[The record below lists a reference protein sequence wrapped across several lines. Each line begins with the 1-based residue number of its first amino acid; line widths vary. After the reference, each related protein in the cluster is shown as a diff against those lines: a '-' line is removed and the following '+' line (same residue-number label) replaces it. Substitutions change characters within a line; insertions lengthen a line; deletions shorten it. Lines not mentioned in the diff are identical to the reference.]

1 MKISLVQAPRWSI
14 HTPSYAI
21 ALLTGVLRGHGFT
34 VFPKDFDV
42 AFHRAVSAEDQ
53 RYWLD
58 AHSDFWN
65 DDAKV
70 AKLIARYDAV
80 VEDLVTDILR
90 DQPDVVG
97 FSVKAWSR
105 AFSSALAQRLRRRAP
120 QVRVIFGGPQCNVWA
135 ANTFLAEHPEVDALC
150 RQEADLSFPRF
161 LKAMETHGGTMQPE
175 PGFAF
180 RDAAGR
186 VVDAGPL
193 QDIPQP
199 ADIPF
204 ADYSDFDFSSYQNP
218 RAITMLLSR
227 GCINR
232 CSFCTE
238 AASFLRFRPYPAER
252 VFAEIRHH
260 AQRAGNR
267 QPLHLFLNDSLL
279 NGDIPQLERL
289 ADLLIAHRDEFQ
301 ATWGGMMF
309 IREQMTDDLIA
320 KLAKA
325 GLTNVLFGLE
335 SGSPAVLARMRKP
348 FHLETAERVLASC
361 RRHHLQVT
369 VAVIFG
375 HPGETEAE
383 FHTSLNFLRA
393 NAHNVDQFLLSYLGL
408 YGDCDIQRHP
418 ERYQVD
424 PATVQQGAYWLG
436 DGGQNTFAVRNGR
449 VNLAR
454 LALGDKVGDNGGFFD
469 GERPL
474 YDPVQPYRERLAR
487 QAREL
492 EAVCALFRQSIRV
505 RKFVTPRAGQTCGYF
520 DNLQLEYGRWNAHG
534 WARAPDG
541 SAQPATGVLL
551 VDSRDAVLA
560 YVPVMQERPD
570 VAAAFKEDKLTRTGW
585 RHVFPPDSLPPG
597 RHTLRAFAYDAASGE
612 ATRLAGEFST

>member
-1 MKISLVQAPRWSI
+1 VKISLVQAPRWSI

-21 ALLTGVLRGHGFT
+21 ALLTGVLRSHGFT

-42 AFHRAVSAEDQ
+42 VFHRAVSAEDQ
-53 RYWLD
+53 CYWLD
-58 AHSDFWN
+58 AHSAFWN
-65 DDAKV
+65 DDTTV
-70 AKLIARYDAV
+70 AGLIARYDAV

-90 DQPDVVG
+90 DRPEVVG
-97 FSVKAWSR
+97 FSVKIWSCR
-105 AFSSALAQRLRRRAP
+105 FSIELARRIRRRAP
-120 QVRVIFGGPQCNVWA
+120 QVRVIFGGPQTQLWDATV
-135 ANTFLAEHPEVDALC
+135 FLSEHPEVDALC
-150 RQEADLSFPRF
+150 RQEADLSFPHF
-161 LKAMETHGGTMQPE
+161 LKAMAANGGTMQPE
-175 PGFAF
+175 AGFAF
-180 RDAAGR
+180 RGADGC
-186 VVDAGPL
+186 VVDAGLL
-193 QDIPQP
+193 QDIPEP

-204 ADYSDFDFSSYQNP
+204 ADYSDFDFSNYQNP

-260 AQRAGNR
+260 AQRAGKR

-279 NGDIPQLERL
+279 NGNIPQLERL
-289 ADLLIAHRDEFQ
+289 ADLLIAHRHEFQ
-301 ATWGGMMF
+301 VTWGGMMF
-309 IREQMTDDLIA
+309 VREQMTDDLIA
-320 KLAKA
+320 KLVQA

-335 SGSPAVLARMRKP
+335 SGSPVVLARMRKP
-348 FHLETAERVLASC
+348 FRLETAERVLTSC

-424 PATVQQGAYWLG
+424 PVTTQLGAYWLG
-436 DGGQNTFAVRNGR
+436 DGGQNTFAIRNER

-454 LALGDKVGDNGGFFD
+454 LALGEKVGDNGGFFN
-469 GERPL
+469 GARTL
-474 YDPVQPYRERLAR
+474 YDPFQPYRKRLAQ

-492 EAVCALFRQSIRV
+492 DAVRELFRQSIRV
-505 RKFVTPRAGQTCGYF
+505 RKFVTSRADQACGYF
-520 DNLQLEYGRWNAHG
+520 DNLQMENGQLIAHG

-541 SAQPATGVLL
+541 SPQPAAGVILMDG
-551 VDSRDAVLA
+551 VGAVLA
-560 YVPVMQERPD
+560 YVPVNVERPD
-570 VAAAFKEDKLTRTGW
+570 VAAAFKDEKLTRTGW
-585 RHVFPPDSLPPG
+585 RHVFPPDNLPSG
-597 RHTLRAFAYDAASGE
+597 RLTIRAFAYEAATGE
-612 ATRLAGEFST
+612 ATRLVGEFST